1 MALLRHDEVRT
12 KSALSLEAAKRVGPM
27 TGRWQNW
34 KAKPMTRGEF
44 IAAFAAGLIVLVLL
58 ELAIH

>member
-1 MALLRHDEVRT
+1 M
-12 KSALSLEAAKRVGPM
+12 RVGPV
-27 TGRWQNW
+27 GERWQNW
-34 KAKPMTRGEF
+34 KAKPTTRGEF